1 MQKRTLLELISMRNL
16 LLILLSVLLSSCPAE
31 SNDIINLLLKR
42 DRKSP
47 TLTSYEL
54 LENRICM
61 LSFDE
66 IVTVTDARL
75 DEESLIRPYRKS
87 KSVWIEFS
95 SPLLPGVEK
104 KLFLTA
110 EDDAGNTSR
119 FALRLTGVNLRQAE
133 LLITEVSMKGTESSP
148 DRIELTAMSSGSTLG
163 YAIQDGII
171 GHERYRYILPEIELR
186 KNDIIVIYWD
196 RCESLPSTLI
206 RDTEKTYYLYAES
219 PETLI
224 GTNGL
229 VVLYNHTN
237 GKGKVE
243 DAFLYNTSDAT
254 NNNGY
259 GNSISEESAKYLM
272 EIGEWSGKTFLSDG
286 VTSSRTAS
294 RYFPYEDT
302 NTKDDFYIAASRK
315 STFGYPNTNII
326 YEP

>member
-1 MQKRTLLELISMRNL
+1 MQKRTLLELISMRKL
-16 LLILLSVLLSSCPAE
+16 LLILLSVLLTSCPAE

-75 DEESLIRPYRKS
+75 DEESIIRPYRKS
-87 KSVWIEFS
+87 KSIWIEFS

-148 DRIELTAMSSGSTLG
+148 DRIELTAMSSGS
-163 YAIQDGII
+163 
-171 GHERYRYILPEIELR
+171 
-186 KNDIIVIYWD
+186 
-196 RCESLPSTLI
+196 I
-206 RDTEKTYYLYAES
+206 RS
-219 PETLI
+219 I
-224 GTNGL
+224 
-229 VVLYNHTN
+229 
-237 GKGKVE
+237 
-243 DAFLYNTSDAT
+243 SDPRVTRSAT
-254 NNNGY
+254 NARS
-259 GNSISEESAKYLM
+259 SISNGISSRGMEIFRSNCFRLM
-272 EIGEWSGKTFLSDG
+272 EEISVLNPHC
-286 VTSSRTAS
+286 SSLLYYSAR
-294 RYFPYEDT
+294 
-302 NTKDDFYIAASRK
+302 
-315 STFGYPNTNII
+315 PNPVMLFIK
-326 YEP
+326 E